1 MTGSDEEDCS
11 EPPIGTLVAQYQVE
25 SAGPTVMDL
34 EGLSIRDDFKSV
46 FKQWLP
52 DYMIRKIEIR
62 ENLLTPFV
70 DQYILEGG
78 HVDASKPE

>member
-1 MTGSDEEDCS
+1 
-11 EPPIGTLVAQYQVE
+11 
-25 SAGPTVMDL
+25 MDL